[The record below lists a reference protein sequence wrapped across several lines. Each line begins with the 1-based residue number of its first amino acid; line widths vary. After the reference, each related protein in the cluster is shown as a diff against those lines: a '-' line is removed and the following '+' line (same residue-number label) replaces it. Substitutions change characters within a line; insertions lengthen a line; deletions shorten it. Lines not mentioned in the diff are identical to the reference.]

1 MYIYIYIVLLV
12 YAEDIIDPQINSCML
27 LLLDLLFVNSFVVF
41 AFSDKKK
48 NQKCSEPS
56 FMSYLIFNEKAYSLN
71 TDSKSTHVACINIFY
86 IGTRNGREYTMK

>member
-48 NQKCSEPS
+48 IKNVQNHHLCR
-56 FMSYLIFNEKAYSLN
+56 I
-71 TDSKSTHVACINIFY
+71 
-86 IGTRNGREYTMK
+86 